1 MSRAAGGGPITSVPK
16 SVTLRLRVIPGARR
30 DEIAGWYGDAVK
42 VRCQAPALDGR
53 ANDSVIGLLA
63 ERLRVKR
70 SDIELVHGER
80 GRGKVVQISGL
91 AADEAYAR
99 LGIPAPEPHP

>member
-1 MSRAAGGGPITSVPK
+1 VSKG
-16 SVTLRLRVIPGARR
+16 VTLRLRVIPGARR

-53 ANDSVIGLLA
+53 ANESVIEFLA

-70 SDIELVHGER
+70 SDIELVQGER
-80 GRGKVVQISGL
+80 SRGKVVQISGL
-91 AADEAYAR
+91 AAEEAYAR
-99 LGIPAPEPHP
+99 LGIPAPEQRP

>member
-1 MSRAAGGGPITSVPK
+1 VPRASVPK
-16 SVTLRLRVIPGARR
+16 SITLRLRVIPGARR

-53 ANDSVIGLLA
+53 ANESVIRFLA
-63 ERLRVKR
+63 EKLRVKR
-70 SDIELVHGER
+70 SDIELVHGEHS
-80 GRGKVVQISGL
+80 RGKVVQVNGL

-99 LGIPAPEPHP
+99 LGIPAPVARP

>member
-1 MSRAAGGGPITSVPK
+1 MPR

-53 ANDSVIGLLA
+53 ANESVIEFLA

-70 SDIELVHGER
+70 SDIRLVHGEHS
-80 GRGKVVQISGL
+80 RGKVVEISGL

-99 LGIPAPEPHP
+99 LGIPAPIPRP

>member
-1 MSRAAGGGPITSVPK
+1 MSKG
-16 SVTLRLRVIPGARR
+16 VTLRLRVIPGARR

-53 ANDSVIGLLA
+53 ANESVIEFLA

-80 GRGKVVQISGL
+80 SRGKVVQISGL
-91 AADEAYAR
+91 AAEEAYAR
-99 LGIPAPEPHP
+99 LGIPAPEQRP

>member
-1 MSRAAGGGPITSVPK
+1 MAER
-16 SVTLRLRVIPGARR
+16 VTLRLRVIPGARR

-53 ANDSVIGLLA
+53 ANESVIEFLA

-80 GRGKVVQISGL
+80 SRSKVIEVNGL
-91 AADEAYAR
+91 ASDEAYAR
-99 LGIPAPEPHP
+99 LGIPAPVPRP